1 MPMRYFISFIIF
13 FLLWVIWSGQ
23 FDFFHLSLGVISCI
37 LVISISHDL
46 LFQRKK
52 FQKRD
57 ITETT
62 RFIKY
67 IPWLLYQIILA
78 NIHVA
83 KLALHPRMNDLIDP
97 HIIRF
102 KTKLRKDMSLVTF
115 ANSITLTPGTITIL
129 IRDGHYFVHAI
140 DMKVAGD
147 LPGEMEERVCH
158 VFMEDSDG

>member
-1 MPMRYFISFIIF
+1 
-13 FLLWVIWSGQ
+13 
-23 FDFFHLSLGVISCI
+23 
-37 LVISISHDL
+37 
-46 LFQRKK
+46 
-52 FQKRD
+52 
-57 ITETT
+57 
-62 RFIKY
+62 
-67 IPWLLYQIILA
+67 
-78 NIHVA
+78 VA

-129 IRDGHYFVHAI
+129 IRDGYYFVHAI

-147 LPGEMEERVCH
+147 LPGEMEERVGH